1 MVEDKKSAKKEDKAE
16 NELEYPLWPGSF
28 DAEPGV
34 QYQKLNGT
42 LIMKGDLVG

>member
-1 MVEDKKSAKKEDKAE
+1 MVENKKPVKKEEKIE
-16 NELEYPLWPGSF
+16 EKTEYPLWPGSV

-34 QYQKLNGT
+34 QYQKANGT

>member
-1 MVEDKKSAKKEDKAE
+1 MVENKKPSKKEDQTEVK
-16 NELEYPLWPGSF
+16 LEYPVWPGSV